1 MTLRTTMITH
11 AEPLPT
17 PSSPHLH
24 LQGRILPEGQV
35 CDIWIADG
43 RISRKP
49 VGGSETIAAGGWIL
63 PALVDAH
70 VHLGIAEVGGPLDF
84 EVLRNEMRQLARS
97 GVGAARILGSPERL
111 PAHMLSPPGE
121 PQLLTAGVPVAA
133 FDRFIPGWGRRV
145 SDQLLAPAC
154 ADEARCGWGK
164 IIADWFDPDGGYGPS
179 FSAHAIE
186 AAVSAVHG
194 IGARIAVHTQSS
206 VAGARAA
213 AAGVDSIE
221 HGMHLP
227 PSALDDLAAHG
238 GFPVPTGFA
247 FEQLKESM
255 LDSSQPADL
264 RTWFAEGLENHPD
277 VVIGARDR
285 GIPVLAGTDL
295 PVGALV
301 DEVVWLH
308 RSGLS
313 AHDAVGAASWTSREV
328 LDLSRLRHSDRAD
341 LIWFAHDP
349 RDDLEMLRSPELAV
363 IGGEVSAAAP

>member
-1 MTLRTTMITH
+1 MTTH
-11 AEPLPT
+11 TKAPPT
-17 PSSPHLH
+17 PTSRPLH
-24 LQGRILPEGQV
+24 LRGRILPEGKV
-35 CDIWIADG
+35 CDIWIAEG
-43 RISRKP
+43 RISREP
-49 VGGSETIAAGGWIL
+49 VDGSETIAPGGWIL

-70 VHLGIAEVGGPLDF
+70 VHLGIAEIGGPLDF
-84 EVLRNEMRQLARS
+84 SVLRNDMRQLAHS

-111 PAHMLSPPGE
+111 PAHMLSLPGE

-133 FDRFIPGWGRRV
+133 FDRFISGWGRRV
-145 SDQLLAPAC
+145 PDRLLAQAC
-154 ADEARCGWGK
+154 AEEARCGWSK

-186 AAVSAVHG
+186 ATVSTAHG

-227 PSALDDLAAHG
+227 PSALDDLATHG
-238 GFPVPTGFA
+238 GFLVPTGFV
-247 FEQLKESM
+247 FEQLKHSM
-255 LDSSQPADL
+255 LDRSQPTNL
-264 RTWFAEGLENHPD
+264 RTWFAEGLENHPGM
-277 VVIGARDR
+277 VIGARDR

-295 PVGALV
+295 PVGALI
-301 DEVVWLH
+301 DEVAWLH
-308 RSGLS
+308 CAGLS

-328 LDLSRLRHSDRAD
+328 LDLPRLRHGDRAD

-349 RDDLEMLRSPELAV
+349 RDDLEMLRSPGLAV
-363 IGGEVSAAAP
+363 IGGEVSAATL